1 MNDQQIKDL
10 FSDQAFMNSILEMET
25 AEEVQAALK
34 EKGLD
39 LSLEEIGVIR
49 ESLNSE
55 NGELS
60 EDELENV
67 SGGSITVGIIIGV
80 AAICGAAT
88 LAKGVSDWTRRR
100 W

>member
-1 MNDQQIKDL
+1 
-10 FSDQAFMNSILEMET
+10 MET

-39 LSLEEIGVIR
+39 LSIDDILKIQKTLT
-49 ESLNSE
+49 SQE

-60 EDELENV
+60 EDEMENV
-67 SGGSITVGIIIGV
+67 AGGFAITAGIVSAIACVIGATASGGTFVH
-80 AAICGAAT
+80 T
-88 LAKGVSDWTRRR
+88 FTRGR